1 MVSTLDFES
10 ESEIDLEYGQQ
21 SEFKSRWDLLFFA
34 LWNSITFCMGENLE
48 MISIFDFILEFLN
61 YFHSSII
68 PAWWLNNMKK
78 VIWKPRILPWNRHVF
93 GSKLLPKSCQFDF
106 KIILEKFDIDN
117 FAKRKY
123 RPTPLNWEYTLSK
136 FIQPTFSLCLS

>member
-48 MISIFDFILEFLN
+48 MISIFDITLEFLN

-68 PAWWLNNMKK
+68 PAWWLTNMKK
-78 VIWKPRILPWNRHVF
+78 VIWKTRILPWNRHVF
-93 GSKLLPKSCQFDF
+93 GSKILPKCWHCYWHLWIKKTQA
-106 KIILEKFDIDN
+106 N
-117 FAKRKY
+117 AAKLRV
-123 RPTPLNWEYTLSK
+123 YTQPIHSAH
-136 FIQPTFSLCLS
+136 IQPVS